1 MIKRI
6 GLGSII
12 LILLFAGPAIPNK
25 VPKEHAEYTFARVAF
40 SYFRG
45 PGAIN
50 REGQR
55 PWEHDYPNS
64 EDFFLAMVGQVT
76 GISTNVEAFKIV
88 DLDSPEVF
96 KYPFLYF
103 SEPGFMDLN
112 DDEVKNL
119 RDYFN
124 RGGFAMFDDMRG
136 RHLLNLETELLR
148 VFPTRELVR
157 LQPRDPIFHSFY
169 EIDSLE
175 MAPPY
180 PDEFGDG
187 PSFWGMKDEKGRLI
201 LVVNAANDFGE
212 YWEDIDKGA
221 AALHPA
227 VQSFQF
233 GVNYLIY
240 AMTH

>member
-12 LILLFAGPAIPNK
+12 LILLCAGPAIPNK

-40 SYFRG
+40 SVVRG
-45 PGAIN
+45 GIN
-50 REGQR
+50 AEGQV
-55 PWEHDYPNS
+55 PWEHDYPRS

-76 GISTNVEAFKIV
+76 GISTNVAAYQIV
-88 DLDSPEVF
+88 DLDSPEIF
-96 KYPFLYF
+96 NYPFLYF
-103 SEPGFMDLN
+103 SEPGYMILDEK
-112 DDEVKNL
+112 EVKNL

-124 RGGFAMFDDMRG
+124 RGGFAMFDDFRG
-136 RHLLNLETELLR
+136 RHRLNLESEMLR
-148 VFPTRELVR
+148 VFPDRQLER
-157 LQPRDPIFHSFY
+157 LKIDDPIFHTFY

-180 PDEFGDG
+180 PDQFGDG
-187 PSFWGMKDEKGRLI
+187 PSFWGMKDDTGRLI
-201 LVVNAANDFGE
+201 LVANAANDFGE
-212 YWEDIDKGA
+212 YWEDIDLGA
-221 AALHPA
+221 QALHPA

>member
-12 LILLFAGPAIPNK
+12 LILMFAGPAIPNK
-25 VPKEHAEYTFARVAF
+25 VPKEQAEFTFARVSF
-40 SYFRG
+40 TVVRG
-45 PGAIN
+45 GIN
-50 REGQR
+50 AEGQL
-55 PWEHDYPNS
+55 PWEHDYPRS

-76 GISTNVEAFKIV
+76 GVSTNAEAYQIV
-88 DLDSPEVF
+88 DLDSPELF

-103 SEPGFMDLN
+103 SEPGYMFLN
-112 DDEVKNL
+112 EDEVKNL

-124 RGGFAMFDDMRG
+124 RGGFAMFDDFRG
-136 RHLLNLETELLR
+136 RHIANLQEELLR
-148 VFPTRELVR
+148 VFPSRELVR
-157 LQPRDPIFHSFY
+157 LKLEDPVFHTFY

-175 MAPPY
+175 MPPPY
-180 PDEFGDG
+180 PDQYGDG

-201 LVVNAANDFGE
+201 LVANAANDFGE
-212 YWEDIDKGA
+212 YWEDIDRGVE
-221 AALHPA
+221 ALHPA